1 MFLIGGCSHQIWTLV
16 FAADNCFDLCAAF
29 VFSHSWRVKMEGFSC
44 LFVIKCCFI
53 VCLPNFNTFFSVSCL
68 FPSFIVINMSARLRV
83 ILQEEIHKLSLPS
96 GFPQT
101 VDELKYIVKETF
113 KIEQDFSLPFQD
125 QDFDGQF
132 FTLLKMSEIK
142 DKDTIKVFFTS
153 PVVTL
158 LFEDSFN
165 ANSLKENSDSICT
178 EMSEDV
184 SSCSSLQP
192 SDDTIILSSPETI
205 LQSSPES
212 TRSLCSSSWPAQFT
226 IPTFSFDTELILQAA
241 NEAYRKDGTYPA

>member
-1 MFLIGGCSHQIWTLV
+1 M
-16 FAADNCFDLCAAF
+16 
-29 VFSHSWRVKMEGFSC
+29 
-44 LFVIKCCFI
+44 
-53 VCLPNFNTFFSVSCL
+53 
-68 FPSFIVINMSARLRV
+68 
-83 ILQEEIHKLSLPS
+83 
-96 GFPQT
+96 
-101 VDELKYIVKETF
+101 DELKYIVKETF
-113 KIEQDFSLPFQD
+113 KIEQDFSLKFQD

-142 DKDTIKVFFTS
+142 DKDTIKVVFTS

-158 LFEDSFN
+158 MFEDSFN

-205 LQSSPES
+205 LQCSPES
-212 TRSLCSSSWPAQFT
+212 TLFLRSSSWPAQFT

-241 NEAYRKDGTYPA
+241 NEAYRNDGTCLNNYSTFLTNLQTASLPILPILQELKGSQLLRPWS